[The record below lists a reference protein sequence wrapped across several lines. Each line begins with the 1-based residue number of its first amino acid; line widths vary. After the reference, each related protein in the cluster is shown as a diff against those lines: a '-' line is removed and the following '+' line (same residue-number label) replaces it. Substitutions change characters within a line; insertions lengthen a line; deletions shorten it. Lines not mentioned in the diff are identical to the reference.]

1 MGWGA
6 AIITLLQIF
15 GPFVADLLKQLL
27 DRWLNKAAALLPEP
41 GTFGSD
47 AERDVALLEKTL
59 EIMPRWMVLRRRAV
73 ERMLPVAKSRVLD
86 PETAGELA
94 ELGVA
99 GTGGLAA

>member
-6 AIITLLQIF
+6 AIIALLEIF
-15 GPFVADLLKQLL
+15 GPFLKDLLQKLL

-47 AERDVALLEKTL
+47 ADRDVALLEKTL
-59 EIMPRWMVLRRRAV
+59 DILPWWMVLRRRAV
-73 ERMLPVAKSRVLD
+73 RQMLPVAKSRVLD